1 VELGLGLIKS
11 RPFDQMLVDEVIEAA
26 GISKGLLFHYF
37 PTKRDFQL
45 AVVQAAAK
53 ELLAALEPDRSLDVL
68 EQLRRGLE
76 AYIGYIEQ
84 HPSSYIA
91 IVRGAGSDDGLL
103 SIFEENR
110 DAVVQLIAEPFSTE
124 PNDMLRLVIR
134 GWIASV
140 EESTFLW
147 LRDRPCDR
155 EMLVELLLRVGLQ
168 LVSLINELGPGSPM
182 AIL

>member
-76 AYIGYIEQ
+76 AYICYIEQ

-103 SIFEENR
+103 AIFEENR